1 MDEWGPPV
9 GDCSRRLMEAV
20 VVTAAATVGQMG
32 GFEREIFAFPINMMQ
47 TSQEPRQN
55 SLCFYF
61 FLFFFFEKY
70 LEQKKKKKKERNR
83 DTNSKSVV
91 SAHLIDED
99 CNHSTLINIKMKMK
113 NNTILIYRQ
122 TRQTKESRREII

>member
-1 MDEWGPPV
+1 MGPTGRPLQPTAD
-9 GDCSRRLMEAV
+9 GGSSSNSSSNSRAD
-20 VVTAAATVGQMG
+20 G
-32 GFEREIFAFPINMMQ
+32 GLRKRDFCFPNQ
-47 TSQEPRQN
+47 QDANQPRTKTKL
-55 SLCFYF
+55 SLFLF
-61 FLFFFFEKY
+61 FLFCFFEKY

-122 TRQTKESRREII
+122 TRQTKESRRERI